1 MYILLFPK
9 CIMRKTSPLK
19 YSPRM
24 KIVLDDHEAHW
35 HVKDS
40 ENLQLLSLFHYVQP
54 SSPNSFSIK
63 LFGCVHTMESTGVE
77 QK

>member
-1 MYILLFPK
+1 
-9 CIMRKTSPLK
+9 
-19 YSPRM
+19 M